1 MSKLVTFYNRLP
13 TNPFL
18 KLLFDFASV
27 LASVRQ
33 KLKALV
39 SLKRDLVSSIQKS
52 DFSIILF

>member
-1 MSKLVTFYNRLP
+1 MSELVTFYNRLP

-18 KLLFDFASV
+18 KLLFDFSSV

-39 SLKRDLVSSIQKS
+39 SLRDLVSGIQKS

>member
-27 LASVRQ
+27 RQ

-39 SLKRDLVSSIQKS
+39 SLKDLVSSIQKS

>member
-39 SLKRDLVSSIQKS
+39 SLRDLVSSIQKS

>member
-1 MSKLVTFYNRLP
+1 MAKLVTFYNRLP
-13 TNPFL
+13 TNPF
-18 KLLFDFASV
+18 LLFDFASV

-39 SLKRDLVSSIQKS
+39 SLRDLVSSIQKS